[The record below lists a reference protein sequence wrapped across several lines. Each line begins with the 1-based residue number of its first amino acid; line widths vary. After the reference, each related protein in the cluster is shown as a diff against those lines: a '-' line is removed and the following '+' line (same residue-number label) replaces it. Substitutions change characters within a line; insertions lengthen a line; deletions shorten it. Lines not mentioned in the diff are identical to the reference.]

1 MALNIGLLGV
11 VMLFVLGNRSSG
23 TSSHSL
29 LTGTNP
35 DQTVANPLDQLSS
48 ADIAV
53 TVARMDSLA
62 EIGGVTSQAN
72 SDHAE
77 LASATTS
84 TNNVADKPQV
94 AASAFKSNKDIQTY
108 VAQPGDTLSS
118 VAAKFGITSDSVKW
132 SNGLS
137 GTTINAGT
145 KLLIPPVSGIIY
157 TVKAGDT
164 PDSLAQR
171 YKASKDEIIA
181 ANDAE
186 ISGLHVGEQIIIPNG
201 QQPAPVYSYGA
212 SGSVAW
218 GITAIYGYNGY
229 DYGYCTWYV
238 ASRISVPSN
247 WGNADT
253 WDNYA
258 AVTPGWIV
266 SSVPT
271 VGSIAQTDR
280 GAEGHV
286 AIVEAVSAD
295 GTQIKYSDMN
305 GLAGWGRVGYSDWS
319 PTSTFQ
325 HYIRRQ

>member
-1 MALNIGLLGV
+1 MALNVALLGV
-11 VMLFVLGNRSSG
+11 VGLFVLGNRSTG

-29 LTGTNP
+29 LSNTDNS
-35 DQTVANPLDQLSS
+35 QTVSNPLDQLSS

-53 TVARMDSLA
+53 TVARMDSLS
-62 EIGGVTSQAN
+62 EISGVTSQAN
-72 SDHAE
+72 SDHAD

-84 TNNVADKPQV
+84 TSDVTDKPQV

-108 VAQPGDTLSS
+108 VAQPGDTLAS

-137 GTTINAGT
+137 TTITAGT
-145 KLLIPPVSGIIY
+145 KLLIPPVSGIVY
-157 TVKAGDT
+157 TVKSGDT
-164 PDSLAQR
+164 PDSLATT
-171 YKASKDEIIA
+171 YKANKDEIIA

-186 ISGLHVGEQIIIPNG
+186 ISGLQVGEQIIIPNG
-201 QQPAPVYSYGA
+201 QQPAPVYTYAA
-212 SGSVAW
+212 SSGFAW
-218 GITAIYGYNGY
+218 GTTAIYGSNGY

-258 AVTPGWIV
+258 AVTPGWTV
-266 SSVPT
+266 STTPQA
-271 VGSIAQTDR
+271 GAIAQTDR

-286 AIVEAVSAD
+286 AVVEQVSAD
-295 GTQIKYSDMN
+295 GSQIIFSDMN
-305 GLAGWGRVGYSDWS
+305 GLAGWGRVGTSGWVS
-319 PTSTFQ
+319 ASTFQ
-325 HYIRRQ
+325 HYIYRS